1 MLTCP
6 TCGAENRAGAKFCH
20 ACGAPLP
27 VEAAPVENAEA
38 GGLVV
43 PSEGPPPSLPG
54 KETEGLL
61 VVPSEG
67 PPPSL
72 AGKGAGGLGEVG
84 ALPPGTLLQE
94 RYEVLGLVARQSDR
108 ATYRAYDR
116 QRCPACG
123 AETPAGEPFCP
134 ACGVE
139 LARPATCLLHEW
151 LTTSETGKTRQD
163 AESKGQETESRGQ
176 EAETGLTFEFG
187 GHTLA
192 VVVEGLPPEVPFARG
207 VRLTAGLRSEKGPD
221 RAVNQ
226 DSLLALTLAPLHEGR
241 PSPALGLF
249 AVADGMGG
257 HQAGEVASRVGV
269 QVLAQEVISRVL
281 MAELSGEICLAETL
295 VEVIKEGVEDAN
307 AQVYAVAQ
315 TSGSDMGSTLTAV
328 LVRDDLAVIANVGDS
343 RAYHWHAGTLRQVT
357 TDHSVVERLVATG
370 QITPGEAA
378 NHPQKGILYRS
389 LGDRPTVEVDVF
401 SLSLAPGDRLL
412 LCCDGVWESL
422 GDEGLEEAT
431 LLENDPQRICDVV
444 VRRALEAG
452 ATDNVSV
459 IIVGVTDL

>member
-1 MLTCP
+1 
-6 TCGAENRAGAKFCH
+6 
-20 ACGAPLP
+20 
-27 VEAAPVENAEA
+27 
-38 GGLVV
+38 
-43 PSEGPPPSLPG
+43 
-54 KETEGLL
+54 
-61 VVPSEG
+61 
-67 PPPSL
+67 
-72 AGKGAGGLGEVG
+72 
-84 ALPPGTLLQE
+84 
-94 RYEVLGLVARQSDR
+94 VARQSDR
-108 ATYRAYDR
+108 ATYRVYDR

-123 AETPAGEPFCP
+123 AETLAGEPFCP
-134 ACGVE
+134 ACGAE
-139 LARPATCLLHEW
+139 LAQPATCLLHEW
-151 LTTSETGKTRQD
+151 LTPP
-163 AESKGQETESRGQ
+163 
-176 EAETGLTFEFG
+176 ETGLTFEFG
-187 GHTLA
+187 GHAFA

-281 MAELSGEICLAETL
+281 MAELSGEVCLAETL

-315 TSGSDMGSTLTAV
+315 TSGSDIGSTLTAV
-328 LVRDDLAVIANVGDS
+328 LVRDDLAIIANVGDS

-357 TDHSVVERLVATG
+357 TDHSVVERLIATG
-370 QITPGEAA
+370 QIMPREAA

-389 LGDRPTVEVDVF
+389 LGDRSTVEVDVF

-431 LLENDPQRICDVV
+431 LLENDPQRICDEV
-444 VRRALEAG
+444 VRRARKRRYWRTTRSG
-452 ATDNVSV
+452 FATKSSAAHWRQGPP
-459 IIVGVTDL
+459 IT